1 MSQPPG
7 HPRSQCRTAPPRE
20 VGGLPHLLHRWA
32 QRQLGGHLKRG
43 GLASTDSARASRV
56 SDRLLRLSHLPAPVL
71 EEQSVHP
78 PGSPHPAGSPRN
90 GCGSGR
96 REDGHPEQRS
106 PLAKAR
112 GALGGMAWPWA
123 AVREQSPA
131 RGRSRPWA
139 GGKGRNGSRGD
150 VHGEDGAR
158 LSARPSPGAAAHT
171 AVEPASTTVGLGHP
185 EAEARW
191 CFWGK
196 RRRPHSGHPW
206 GLGSGGSDLPASRG
220 PRPAETHAARCPCLP
235 HRLSTWRATRSTR
248 SPPPWSRGGKVTG
261 GWAHGG
267 RATPGRGGAL

>member
-1 MSQPPG
+1 
-7 HPRSQCRTAPPRE
+7 
-20 VGGLPHLLHRWA
+20 
-32 QRQLGGHLKRG
+32 
-43 GLASTDSARASRV
+43 
-56 SDRLLRLSHLPAPVL
+56 
-71 EEQSVHP
+71 
-78 PGSPHPAGSPRN
+78 
-90 GCGSGR
+90 
-96 REDGHPEQRS
+96 
-106 PLAKAR
+106 
-112 GALGGMAWPWA
+112 MAWPWA
-123 AVREQSPA
+123 VVREQSPA
-131 RGRSRPWA
+131 RDRSRPWA

-150 VHGEDGAR
+150 VHGEDQAR

-267 RATPGRGGAL
+267 RATPGRGGAALRCHLTPPCVYSMPCDLDKHTPTPHPRALVFLSVAPVASHSRSCASVALVGPVPGTASGRKVAAPG